1 MALSDT
7 QLMLLSAASQR
18 EDRLVTLPAHPRTG
32 AARIS
37 LSKLLSQGLLE
48 EITVGREQPLWRV
61 DDDGQLIGLRIT
73 RAGLEAIGL
82 EPEGELA
89 PDEGASGTPGPLPSQ
104 EAVAPV
110 QGPPVPRDGS
120 KQALVI
126 ALLRREEGASPNEL
140 AAATGWL
147 AHTTRAA
154 LTGLRKK
161 GHVLT
166 REKRRDGVSIYRI
179 VGPEA

>member
-7 QLMLLSAASQR
+7 QLMLLSASSQR
-18 EDRLVTLPAHPRTG
+18 EDLLVTLPPHPRTG
-32 AARIS
+32 AARTS
-37 LSKLLSQGLLE
+37 LSKLLSRGLLE
-48 EITVGREQPLWRV
+48 EVTVGREQPHWRI

-82 EPEGELA
+82 EPEDNPAL
-89 PDEGASGTPGPLPSQ
+89 DESTSCTPGLIPSQ
-104 EAVAPV
+104 EATAPV
-110 QGPPVPRDGS
+110 GSPPAPRSGS
-120 KQALVI
+120 KQALMV
-126 ALLRREEGASPNEL
+126 ALLRRGEGASLGEL

-147 AHTTRAA
+147 PHTTRAA

-166 REKRRDGVSIYRI
+166 REKRQDGTSTYRI
-179 VGPEA
+179 VGSEA